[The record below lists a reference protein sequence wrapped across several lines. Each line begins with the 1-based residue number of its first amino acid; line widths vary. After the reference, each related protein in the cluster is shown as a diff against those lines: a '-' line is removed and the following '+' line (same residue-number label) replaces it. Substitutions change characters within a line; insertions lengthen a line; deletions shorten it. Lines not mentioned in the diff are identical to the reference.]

1 MGWYLAGLLVA
12 AMICGAIG
20 GTISDAR
27 GHSVKLGFWAGFVLG
42 PFGFLLLL
50 LTARSPE
57 VEGRYQAK
65 VRAVIRRIERE
76 AKDA

>member
-1 MGWYLAGLLVA
+1 MGWYLAGLFVA

-20 GTISDAR
+20 GMIAEGR
-27 GHSVKLGFWAGFVLG
+27 GHAQKLGFWTGFLLG

-57 VEGRYQAK
+57 AEGRYQAK
-65 VRAVIRRIERE
+65 VRAVIRRIEAER
-76 AKDA
+76 KGD